1 MPRRYFPF
9 LQKKIEFFI
18 TLSKRD
24 RAVRLLPLLF
34 THFKPH
40 SKMFLIE
47 KYKTQQ
53 AQLFALEEREDALQ
67 REIAEIQKLRKEVV
81 CEEISKAELIEE
93 ALTTAGFE
101 NFYFPNE
108 RNTGFRAWDD
118 VKREVII
125 DGARVVVT
133 LDLET
138 QTLFFDGKILTPELV

>member
-53 AQLFALEEREDALQ
+53 AQLSSLEEREDALKK
-67 REIAEIQKLRKEVV
+67 EIAEIQKLRKEIV
-81 CEEISKAELIEE
+81 CEEVGKSELISE
-93 ALTTAGFE
+93 ALIEIGVT
-101 NFYFPNE
+101 NHYFLNE

-118 VKREVII
+118 IRSTVMI
-125 DGARVVVT
+125 DGARVVVS

-138 QTLFFDGKILTPELV
+138 ETLLFDGKILIPELA